1 MTARELIHIWANR
14 QKESG
19 KASNIFFGNDT
30 IYSYGYHYPLAT
42 FRTLQDGSVVA
53 LVNST
58 PSTVTTNKQKGWVRS
73 SIHSVPQH
81 LLSVDK
87 WGAIVDQ
94 ATLDAA
100 IKAEAEDDVKAAAAA
115 KQYRREVA
123 AANRERRKEALRTW
137 EENLVIWKAGGK
149 KPALVDLHPVALRVH
164 EGRVE
169 TTKGAQV
176 PVAAAVRAWPL
187 IKAGQS
193 DPDFAWGNYT
203 GLSIA
208 EGQLHIGCHHIPLA
222 EIEFIAAALGL
233 AA

>member
-1 MTARELIHIWANR
+1 MNIREIFHVWANR
-14 QKESG
+14 QKSAGRSG
-19 KASNIFFGNDT
+19 SVFFDQDT
-30 IYSYGYHYPLAT
+30 IYSYGHHYPIAT

-53 LVNST
+53 LVNSASNS
-58 PSTVTTNKQKGWVRS
+58 PTTNKHVSYARQ

-81 LLSVDK
+81 QLDVK
-87 WGAIVDQ
+87 HWARIVDQ

-123 AANRERRKEALRTW
+123 AANRERKKEALRTW

-193 DPDFAWGNYT
+193 DPEFSWGNYT